1 MGVECSSPSPPV
13 LISESLP
20 VDPNRY
26 VEFNPDETS
35 EKSFQHIFFFKNY
48 RHYIDTMHYFTNKTK
63 EILSKIVMIK
73 RFVPPKKIKKE
84 SDFFY
89 YKYFDYFAPENL
101 YEVAMSVY
109 QKIGVVYG
117 NAQSYPKEELG
128 KISYGLIA
136 KFHAYDYEKD
146 DPLTSITEK
155 IIKRTNFFTEDFPYK
170 LKKLDKIILSKKIF
184 AFGYDKNLRLNFYI
198 EPYGNNEETNV
209 NLGGTLNN
217 TELVEKLFYFKNHVE
232 KLNEETFNVDHN
244 RNGIPIANSD
254 YITYIFFII
263 EYVLP
268 LFKEKFL
275 FSELVNVIINFGGRE
290 ADTEMISYIMTYFTN
305 FYPLGLGKVHV
316 VNFKAEILKK
326 NKTFKPELD
335 HFDYFRNLVFHNESY
350 QFQLL
355 KETNINCLPISYGG
369 YHSLSGYVIEND
381 FKLEDFIKY
390 TLSMILVNSN
400 I

>member
-1 MGVECSSPSPPV
+1 MPDRKERQD
-13 LISESLP
+13 ESH
-20 VDPNRY
+20 
-26 VEFNPDETS
+26 T
-35 EKSFQHIFFFKNY
+35 I
-48 RHYIDTMHYFTNKTK
+48 
-63 EILSKIVMIK
+63 
-73 RFVPPKKIKKE
+73 
-84 SDFFY
+84 
-89 YKYFDYFAPENL
+89 
-101 YEVAMSVY
+101 
-109 QKIGVVYG
+109 
-117 NAQSYPKEELG
+117 
-128 KISYGLIA
+128 
-136 KFHAYDYEKD
+136 
-146 DPLTSITEK
+146 
-155 IIKRTNFFTEDFPYK
+155 
-170 LKKLDKIILSKKIF
+170 
-184 AFGYDKNLRLNFYI
+184 
-198 EPYGNNEETNV
+198 
-209 NLGGTLNN
+209 
-217 TELVEKLFYFKNHVE
+217 YFKNHVE
-232 KLNEETFNVDHN
+232 KLNEETFNVEHN
-244 RNGIPIANSD
+244 RNGIPITNSD

-305 FYPLGLGKVHV
+305 LYPLGLGKVHV

-326 NKTFKPELD
+326 NKTFQPELD